1 MATRTNTLVVSW
13 SQERTRSGGAG
24 DGVATREVTERSL
37 GTSPRFFRCEGKGAG
52 GEGGSVA
59 GGSAPRASD
68 LSALDAR
75 IADKR
80 SRRRGGTRAEGRWRR
95 GGCGGGHRQP
105 KTTSV
110 SAAGIFTIKK
120 CERWKR
126 TFREYPDGYESTT
139 RSARAPRRRVDLSL
153 PHGRARTR
161 SVGAC
166 GIRDARVS
174 PNAMPVDSSESVGDA
189 SRKQKIQTT
198 ARSGIAPQSGWRE
211 ACDHARRAGDDLE
224 GLSDRLFASPGARSN
239 DPARARVPRATPN
252 AGHRPHLRLLLFLA
266 LALTT
271 RIPFPPTATFPHP
284 SPLPRRRLPRVPRDP
299 RKRPSRLQQ
308 GELLRRERQTRR
320 RR

>member
-1 MATRTNTLVVSW
+1 M
-13 SQERTRSGGAG
+13 
-24 DGVATREVTERSL
+24 
-37 GTSPRFFRCEGKGAG
+37 
-52 GEGGSVA
+52 
-59 GGSAPRASD
+59 APR
-68 LSALDAR
+68 R
-75 IADKR
+75 V
-80 SRRRGGTRAEGRWRR
+80 WR
-95 GGCGGGHRQP
+95 GGHRQP

>member
-37 GTSPRFFRCEGKGAG
+37 RTSPRFFRCEGKGAG

-80 SRRRGGTRAEGRWRR
+80 SRRRGGTRVEGRWRR
-95 GGCGGGHRQP
+95 GGCGGGAPPTQNDERFGRWNLHIQKVRALE
-105 KTTSV
+105 TNV
-110 SAAGIFTIKK
+110 SRIP
-120 CERWKR
+120 RR
-126 TFREYPDGYESTT
+126 V
-139 RSARAPRRRVDLSL
+139 RAPRRRVDLSL

-284 SPLPRRRLPRVPRDP
+284 SPLPRRQLPRVPRDP